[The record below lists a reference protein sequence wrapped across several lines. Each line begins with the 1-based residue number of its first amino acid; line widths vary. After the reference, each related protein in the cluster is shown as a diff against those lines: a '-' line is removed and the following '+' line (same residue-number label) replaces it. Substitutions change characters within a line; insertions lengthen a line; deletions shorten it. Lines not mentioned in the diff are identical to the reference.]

1 MPQAWEQISGT
12 PKYSLDK
19 YWIVVCDIKLNKLIT
34 IYIGNPLKIETLD
47 LKGQYRFRKNIGT
60 AANKY
65 PNKPEI
71 K

>member
-19 YWIVVCDIKLNKLIT
+19 YWIRECDTKLNILII

-47 LKGQYRFRKNIGT
+47 LKVQYLFKKNICI

-65 PNKPEI
+65 PNRPEI
-71 K
+71 R